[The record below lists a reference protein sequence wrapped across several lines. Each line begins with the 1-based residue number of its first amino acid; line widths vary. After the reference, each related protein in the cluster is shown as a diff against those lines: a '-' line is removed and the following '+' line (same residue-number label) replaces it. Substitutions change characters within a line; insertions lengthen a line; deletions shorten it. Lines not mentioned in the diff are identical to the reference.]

1 MRLALNSATRWAG
14 GERTLGSDGR
24 ALNHLD
30 PAQPGDPRGRRRSRD
45 RGAHASQTR
54 PLARRIFPVARRR
67 RRGPDEHLTSDNHG

>member
-30 PAQPGDPRGRRRSRD
+30 PAQPGDPRGRRRSRPQA
-45 RGAHASQTR
+45 RPTTRLEASAFSGRVT
-54 PLARRIFPVARRR
+54 PGVA
-67 RRGPDEHLTSDNHG
+67 

>member
-54 PLARRIFPVARRR
+54 PQARPTTRLEASAFSGRVTPGVA
-67 RRGPDEHLTSDNHG
+67 